1 MVTKIYKQTKKF
13 PEEEKFGL
21 IAQMRR
27 SAISVPPNIGESAT
41 RKNDKEYIQFLYI
54 SLSSLAELETQLIIS
69 SNLGYTTNNLLLDEV
84 ERLIRSLLAFIKY
97 LKNLKLTLILSYK
110 YQSVIKPLNL

>member
-41 RKNDKEYIQFLYI
+41 RKNDKEYIQFL
-54 SLSSLAELETQLIIS
+54 
-69 SNLGYTTNNLLLDEV
+69 
-84 ERLIRSLLAFIKY
+84 
-97 LKNLKLTLILSYK
+97 
-110 YQSVIKPLNL
+110 